1 MHALRDLQTRCY
13 RAFLLGDSGALLAVV
28 RPNRMSVA
36 NRIEVYRNNA
46 RETFRRAL
54 AAGFPVI
61 ERLVGRDCFTGLSLK
76 YMREHPSRSGDLR
89 GFGAGFP
96 DFLGRIYATTRFAYL
111 TDVARLERA
120 LEDLHFEP
128 DDDVLDPAQLH
139 TVPPEHQP
147 MLVFRVRRAVRLIR
161 SPYPVLSI
169 WRANQPGAQA
179 GVDLDEGQACV
190 ALVRSGDA
198 LAMHPLD
205 PDAFALASA
214 FTHGAT
220 LQQAYEALPDNAE
233 TDHEGTSALTKA
245 LRPVI
250 GLGLLSSFDVADDR
264 AAPQ

>member
-13 RAFLLGDSGALLAVV
+13 RAFLQGDADALLTAV
-28 RPNRMSVA
+28 RPNRMPVE

-61 ERLVGRDCFTGLSLK
+61 EQLVGHDCFTGLSLK
-76 YMREHPSRSGDLR
+76 YMRKHPSRSGDLQ
-89 GFGAGFP
+89 GFGARFP
-96 DFLGRIYATTRFAYL
+96 DFLRRIYATTRFAYL
-111 TDVARLERA
+111 ADVARLERA
-120 LEDLHFEP
+120 LEELHFEP
-128 DDDVLDPAQLH
+128 DEDVLDPAELR
-139 TVPPEHQP
+139 TVPPEHHP
-147 MLVFRVRRAVRLIR
+147 MLVFRIRRAVRLLR

-169 WRANQPGAQA
+169 WRANQPGAQT

-190 ALVRSGDA
+190 AVVRSGDA
-198 LAMHPLD
+198 LAMRPLD

-214 FTHGAT
+214 FTRGMT
-220 LQQAYEALPDNAE
+220 LQQACEALPGNAE
-233 TDHEGTSALTKA
+233 ADPDGTSALTQA

-250 GLGLLSSFDVADDR
+250 GLGLLSSFDVADCR